1 MEMTTL
7 EFFIKQFKA
16 ERPKFLK
23 VIRALP
29 EGQLDYKPHERSS
42 SAGMIAWFLV
52 LELRALVDMVKSHE
66 NHWQQPAGPTTA
78 GAIAAEYEKAAGNME
93 AALATTDEKAWNQD
107 SRMYVGDKLVRTAA
121 LGETVWDFFFDAI
134 HHRGQLTSYIRPM
147 GGKVPSTYGP
157 SADSK

>member
-1 MEMTTL
+1 MSTR

-52 LELRALVDMVKSHE
+52 MELRALVDMVKTRE
-66 NHWQQPAGPTTA
+66 NHWQQPKGPATA
-78 GAIAAEYEKAAGNME
+78 AAIAAEYEKAADEME
-93 AALATTDEKAWNQD
+93 AALASSDDATWEQD
-107 SRMYVGDKLVRTAA
+107 CKMYVGGKLLRTAP
-121 LGETVWDFFFDAI
+121 LGETVWDFFFDAL

-147 GGKVPSTYGP
+147 GGKVPSIYGP
-157 SADSK
+157 SGDSK